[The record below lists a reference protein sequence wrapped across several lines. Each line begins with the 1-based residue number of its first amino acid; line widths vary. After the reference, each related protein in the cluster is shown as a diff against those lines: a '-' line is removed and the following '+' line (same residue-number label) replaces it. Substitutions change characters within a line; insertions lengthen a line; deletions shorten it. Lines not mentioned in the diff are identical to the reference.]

1 MKISWKYHSYG
12 KYKYCQMK
20 TYLLIR
26 YENRH
31 ILKFIKQKFE
41 SILRLTMK
49 NLINSQ
55 LSSLMTT

>member
-12 KYKYCQMK
+12 KCKYCQMK

-41 SILRLTMK
+41 SILRWKT
-49 NLINSQ
+49 
-55 LSSLMTT
+55 